1 MLMGGEIDEERW
13 EMPEKEAQD
22 LDKEFWDFE
31 DLEYECDSSFSTSI
45 HDDSISTG
53 SS

>member
-1 MLMGGEIDEERW
+1 MGAEIDEERW

-22 LDKEFWDFE
+22 QEEFLDFE
-31 DLEYECDSSFSTSI
+31 DLEYEYDSSFSTSI
-45 HDDSISTG
+45 HDSISTR

>member
-1 MLMGGEIDEERW
+1 MGGEIDKEKW

-22 LDKEFWDFE
+22 QEFWDFE

-45 HDDSISTG
+45 HDSISTG